1 MNSLY
6 LACEV
11 GGGGGGNALIYS
23 ERGKLSLVGFT
34 GLNTTERE
42 KRKKKAEKLFPLGCS
57 S

>member
-23 ERGKLSLVGFT
+23 ERGKFSLVGFT